1 VTPDITLRETV
12 IDHAPARPR
21 RGPAARLARRGAL
34 SLLVVALTAACG
46 QAAAPAA
53 QPGGQAGA
61 TAPAAVSAANTPA
74 AGAAA
79 TAPTAPS
86 GAAATPAAPAVAVP
100 AGALHFRIVPNESTA
115 TFRVREQ
122 LAGRELP
129 NDAVGSTG
137 AVSGQ
142 IVLRP
147 DGTIVGDTSKIV
159 VDLRQLQTDS
169 GQRDRFIKSNTL
181 TTDQFPTAE
190 FTPSRAEGLPNP
202 LPASG
207 EYAFKLVGPM
217 TVRGVQKEVTWDVTA
232 QRNGNSLVGEARTA
246 LKFGDF
252 NLSQP
257 RVPLVLSITDDIR
270 LEVSLVANQAAA

>member
-1 VTPDITLRETV
+1 
-12 IDHAPARPR
+12 
-21 RGPAARLARRGAL
+21 
-34 SLLVVALTAACG
+34 
-46 QAAAPAA
+46 
-53 QPGGQAGA
+53 
-61 TAPAAVSAANTPA
+61 
-74 AGAAA
+74 AA
-79 TAPTAPS
+79 TAGT
-86 GAAATPAAPAVAVP
+86 
-100 AGALHFRIVPNESTA
+100 LHFQIVPNESTA

-129 NDAVGSTG
+129 NDAIGSTG

-147 DGTIVGDTSKIV
+147 DGTIVPDRSKIS
-159 VDLRQLQTDS
+159 VDLRQLATDS

-181 TTDQFPTAE
+181 ATEQFPTAE
-190 FTPSRAEGLPNP
+190 FAPTRAEGLPNP

-232 QRNGNSLVGEARTA
+232 QRNGGNLTGEAKTA

-252 NLSQP
+252 NLTQP